1 MPANSRKPRERY
13 ELRRIADDAT
23 LNKAFRLAYSIYS
36 YRKRDR
42 GIALNVLSEALGAIE
57 VRLMAQDEADRHDPR
72 KPTKVR
78 WSAAHWFQFLIYFKS
93 ERYEKEQEADS
104 GATLTETDMVIRYI
118 KHLVLITCRRNSFYV
133 TLGLSRL
140 LYDYST
146 PETMSIYNLVF
157 QDPDSSTKKADA
169 YYRDRKNRL
178 IEQLQKRF
186 HQFVKLYQGTR
197 GENRFQTQEDSAQFA
212 DLTNEYLQ
220 SFTPWETSCVLP
232 ERLSEWST
240 ILDLQSNQVSQIH
253 SVIHPPCFSKLTK
266 ALKLNPPESC
276 LALPSFFLTS
286 GSGER
291 TPPSAD
297 SSPQDLTSKEIT
309 AIRQTLSE
317 DENRRKKFSP
327 RFLSVMIDGVEHTRL
342 DLTRT
347 RQIRLEV
354 DEDATL
360 MEFVGSAQQGE
371 FLLATHV
378 LGCEDDLAA
387 DQSRTYSIVLEGGQK
402 ISLAIFQTLTADGT
416 TAGSVVDINY
426 SETNAARAIGLWWAQ
441 IKHQTSYSTDV
452 AGGWNPAPLPLKF
465 ALVLSAVAFV
475 VLILYFALN
484 GRPTEHQQIAREE
497 QPPSIV
503 EQAKPGSSTS
513 PGVAPTEQPSVKPPG
528 ATGPPGSREKSGGAT
543 RDQGSI
549 PVRSLANVKRVYV
562 ESFGD
567 DVFSRAV
574 RDALIEKLG
583 TSSRLIVTEVANDA
597 DTAIMGSAMRLAPVG
612 DQATGQITVELVNSA
627 GDVIWPARKYRGGV
641 EQIAGR
647 FTQDLLEAIRRDEGI
662 RKKGKGKRGK

>member
-1 MPANSRKPRERY
+1 MPANPRKPRERY

-42 GIALNVLSEALGAIE
+42 VIALNVLSEALGAVE
-57 VRLMAQDEADRHDPR
+57 VRLMAQDEADRHDPQ

-78 WSAAHWFQFLIYFKS
+78 WSAAHWFQFLIYYKS
-93 ERYEKEQEADS
+93 EFYEKEQEADS
-104 GATLTETDMVIRYI
+104 SVKLTEADMVIRYI

-146 PETMSIYNLVF
+146 PETMSIYDLVF

-178 IEQLQKRF
+178 IEQLQMRF
-186 HQFVKLYQGTR
+186 HRFVKLYQGTR

-220 SFTPWETSCVLP
+220 SFTPWQTSCVLP
-232 ERLSEWST
+232 EGLSEWST
-240 ILDLQSNQVSQIH
+240 IPDLQSNQVSQIH
-253 SVIHPPCFSKLTK
+253 SVIHPPCFSRLAK

-286 GSGER
+286 RSGER

-297 SSPQDLTSKEIT
+297 SSSPMDLTSKEIT

-342 DLTRT
+342 DLTLI
-347 RQIRLEV
+347 RQIHLEV

-360 MEFVGSAQQGE
+360 MQFVGSSPQGE
-371 FLLATHV
+371 LILGTHV
-378 LGCEDDLAA
+378 LGSEDDLAA
-387 DQSRTYSIVLEGGQK
+387 GQSRTYSIVLEGGQK
-402 ISLAIFQTLTADGT
+402 ISLEIRHTLLADGT
-416 TAGSVVDINY
+416 AASSVVDIKY

-441 IKHQTSYSTDV
+441 IRHQIFYSPDSK
-452 AGGWNPAPLPLKF
+452 GKWNPALLPLRF
-465 ALVLSAVAFV
+465 ALVLSTVVFV
-475 VLILYFALN
+475 TLIVYFALK
-484 GRPTEHQQIAREE
+484 GRAPEPQQIAREE
-497 QPPSIV
+497 RPPSTV
-503 EQAKPGSSTS
+503 EQPKPGSSTS
-513 PGVAPTEQPSVKPPG
+513 PGVAPSDQPPIKPPG
-528 ATGPPGSREKSGGAT
+528 ATGSPGSRFKPGGAT
-543 RDQGSI
+543 RDQSSI
-549 PVRSLANVKRVYV
+549 PVKSLADVKRVYV

-567 DVFSRAV
+567 DAFSRAV
-574 RDALIEKLG
+574 RQALIEKLG
-583 TSSRLIVTEVANDA
+583 TASAFVVTEVPNDA
-597 DTAIMGSAMRLAPVG
+597 DTAIIGSAMQLAPVG
-612 DQATGQITVELVNSA
+612 NQAAGQITVELVNSA
-627 GDVIWPARKYRGGV
+627 GDVIWPSRKYRGGV
-641 EQIAGR
+641 EQIAAR
-647 FTQDLLEAIRRDEGI
+647 FTRDLLEATRREEGK
-662 RKKGKGKRGK
+662 RKK